1 LQEGKTFELRH
12 TGFANVM
19 DQWVLSFTNS
29 LIAFVRK
36 EMKEYHLYA
45 VVSPLVNY
53 FEALT
58 NTYIRLNRG
67 RIKGTAAGCPAEDQ
81 LLAAST
87 VVHVLLQIT
96 RLMAPFTPF
105 FSEYMWQKLRPMV
118 SQQKAQCY

>member
-1 LQEGKTFELRH
+1 
-12 TGFANVM
+12 M
-19 DQWVLSFTNS
+19 DKWILSFTNS

-67 RIKGTAAGCPAEDQ
+67 RIKGTAAISEDDQ
-81 LLAAST
+81 LQAAST
-87 VVHVLLQIT
+87 LIHVLLQIT

-105 FSEYMWQKLRPMV
+105 YSEYMWDKLKPMV
-118 SQQKAQCY
+118 YKLKKIS

>member
-1 LQEGKTFELRH
+1 
-12 TGFANVM
+12 
-19 DQWVLSFTNS
+19 
-29 LIAFVRK
+29 
-36 EMKEYHLYA
+36 MKEYHLYA

-67 RIKGTAAGCPAEDQ
+67 RIKGTSAVDKEDQ

-87 VVHVLLQIT
+87 VIHVLLQIT

-105 FSEYMWQKLRPMV
+105 FCEYMWQKLKPMV
-118 SQQKAQCY
+118 F